1 MCGITFIHS
10 DKLNEIDC
18 EKTVNKIQHRGP
30 DNEKYVSYKNK
41 VFFGFNRLA
50 INDKSEEAMQPF
62 NENETWLIC
71 NGEIFNWKEL
81 VEKYHLDMRTN
92 CDCEVII
99 RLYNKF
105 IVDYDR
111 DVIKVGQQLCN
122 VLDGE
127 FAFVIYDETMDK
139 VLAARDPYGVRPMF
153 FGNSNHSFDTYM
165 YCSEMKGIHSLC
177 EDIEQF
183 RPGCFMIDGREY
195 IQYTSMN
202 DIKINPENEE
212 YFLKEINTVFRKAVE
227 KRLMSDREICCLLSG
242 GLDSSLVAGLVSQHF
257 PPHTVKTFSIGLKGS
272 TDLEYAQKVAEH
284 IKSDHTNIE
293 VSKEEFL
300 NAIEEVIHTIE
311 SYDTTTV
318 RASVGNYLV
327 SKYIKD
333 NTECKVVFNGD
344 YSDEVCG
351 GYKYMSQCDDEDEF
365 HKECIRLVEDIHFF
379 DSLRS
384 DRCISAH
391 GLEARVPFA
400 DKDFVK
406 LYKSI
411 PMKMRMSN
419 ERIEKYMLRK
429 AFDNDDIIPHDVLW
443 RKKEAFSD
451 GVSSPEDSWHNIIKM
466 HVETQ
471 LLDIEYD
478 KMTKDEVNPVNLKET
493 AYYKSIFNKYFNF
506 QNIIPYYWLPKYC
519 GSINDPSARE
529 I

>member
-81 VEKYHLDMRTN
+81 VEKYELEMRTN

-153 FGNSNHSFDTYM
+153 FGKSNDSFNTYM

-177 EDIEQF
+177 KDIEQF

-333 NTECKVVFNGD
+333 NTDCKVVFNGD